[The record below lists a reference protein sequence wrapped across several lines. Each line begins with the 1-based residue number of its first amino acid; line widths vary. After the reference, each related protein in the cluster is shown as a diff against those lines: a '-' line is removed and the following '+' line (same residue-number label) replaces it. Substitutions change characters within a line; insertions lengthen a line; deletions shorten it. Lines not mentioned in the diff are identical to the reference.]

1 MMRRKFKFFILFLVL
16 AAAFLTAA
24 AKTDAFTYQGV
35 LRDSHGGVL
44 ENKNHSV
51 EFRIYDCASGG
62 VPVWGTSLQVLLD
75 DEGLFSV
82 PIEDD
87 NGERLEDV
95 PNVGLS
101 EVIAR
106 NAGRSLYIGLKVVG
120 SRGEIAPRQKIFA
133 SPYASFAANA
143 SAASGDM
150 NITSK
155 ATIKKADIKGNLV
168 VSNNLSVENQ
178 GKVKVSSLTTGNSIV
193 SSRGVIPLGGIITW
207 SGSVNKIPHGWALC
221 DGKVYNGRRTPDLR
235 DRFVAGAGGDYA
247 SGDTGGE
254 ATHTLSVSEMPS
266 HSHNTSVKTVGYALS
281 YNNTAE
287 TLTHD
292 GNDRNNGNK
301 ALSASEAGASKA
313 HENRPPYYAL
323 CYIMRVR

>member
-1 MMRRKFKFFILFLVL
+1 MMGGKLTSFIWFLLL
-16 AAAFLTAA
+16 AFATLTAD
-24 AKTDAFTYQGV
+24 AKMNAFTYQGV

-44 ENKNHSV
+44 ENKNHTV

-62 VPVWGTSLQVLLD
+62 VPIWGTSLEVLLD

-82 PIEDD
+82 SIED
-87 NGERLEDV
+87 NKGEALEGV
-95 PNVGLS
+95 VNVGLS
-101 EVIAR
+101 DVIAK
-106 NAGRSLYIGLKVVG
+106 NAGRALYIGLTVVG

-150 NITSK
+150 NVASK
-155 ATIKKADIKGNLV
+155 ATMTTADIKGSLV
-168 VSNNLSVENQ
+168 VLNSLTVANQ
-178 GKVKVSSLTTGNSIV
+178 GKVSSVTAGNSLL

-207 SGSVNKIPHGWALC
+207 SGSVNQIPHGWALC
-221 DGKVYNGRRTPDLR
+221 DGKVYNGRQTPDLR
-235 DRFVAGAGGDYA
+235 DRFIVGAGPGYS

-254 ATHTLSVSEMPS
+254 ATHTLTVSEMPS
-266 HSHNTSVKTVGYALS
+266 HSHDTSAKTVGYALS

-287 TLTHD
+287 TVTHD
-292 GNDRNNGNK
+292 GNDKNNGNK
-301 ALSASEAGASKA
+301 AMTQSIAGGSQA